1 MIGKGWVAM
10 REDTALFR
18 LVKIGSA
25 WWVKRA
31 NVLYMMVSSQNTEY
45 SMCQLTGPANYVR
58 TSLA

>member
-25 WWVKRA
+25 RVGDA
-31 NVLYMMVSSQNTEY
+31 CECVVYDGELPEY
-45 SMCQLTGPANYVR
+45 
-58 TSLA
+58 